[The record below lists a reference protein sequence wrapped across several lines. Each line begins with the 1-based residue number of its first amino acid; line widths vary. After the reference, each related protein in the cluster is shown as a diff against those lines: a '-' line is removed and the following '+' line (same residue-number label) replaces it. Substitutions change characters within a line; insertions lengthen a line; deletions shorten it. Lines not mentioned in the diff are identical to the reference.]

1 MDRTK
6 KPDTDEKLK
15 SETEKWLAKLEERMA
30 NTRLVKG
37 SLESKVLGNAMENV
51 SAYIKDCH
59 HFLEN
64 KDYFNAFEAVI
75 YAYGIWETLE
85 RCGFI
90 VTKRDAIE

>member
-6 KPDTDEKLK
+6 KPDTDEKLR
-15 SETEKWLAKLEERMA
+15 SETEKWLARLEEKMA
-30 NTRLVKG
+30 GTRLVKG

-51 SAYIKDCH
+51 NAYIKDCH

-75 YAYGIWETLE
+75 YAYGIYETLE
-85 RCGFI
+85 RMNLLE
-90 VTKRDAIE
+90 KK